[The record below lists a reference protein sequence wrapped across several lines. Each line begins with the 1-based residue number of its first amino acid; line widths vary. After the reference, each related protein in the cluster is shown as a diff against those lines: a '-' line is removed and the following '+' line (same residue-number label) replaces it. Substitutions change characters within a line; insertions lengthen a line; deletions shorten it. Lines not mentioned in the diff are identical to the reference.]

1 MPQRRTPGLSLLAA
15 GETGALNKG
24 KEPDMGDTM
33 QTEGIDVV
41 ELRKKWAAERGEEIT
56 DEEARTR
63 FSGGRP
69 HGRS

>member
-1 MPQRRTPGLSLLAA
+1 
-15 GETGALNKG
+15 
-24 KEPDMGDTM
+24 MGDTM
-33 QTEGIDVV
+33 QTKGIDVV